1 MSMNILI
8 VGLRDVLVLAT
19 NQRGTQKTY
28 FEAYQTP
35 TRVTYAIAKSDNPAQ
50 TYIEYVESFVQE
62 IMVPRYAEDDPFE
75 MDDPI
80 GQDTYNLALDHIEEF
95 KEWLAMCEKSG
106 YTVHYEVI

>member
-19 NQRGTQKTY
+19 NRRETQSTY

-35 TRVTYAIAKSDNPAQ
+35 TRVTYAIEKSDNPTQ
-50 TYIEYVESFVQE
+50 TYIEYVESFGQE
-62 IMVPRYAEDDPFE
+62 ITVPRYAEDDPFE
-75 MDDPI
+75 MGDPI